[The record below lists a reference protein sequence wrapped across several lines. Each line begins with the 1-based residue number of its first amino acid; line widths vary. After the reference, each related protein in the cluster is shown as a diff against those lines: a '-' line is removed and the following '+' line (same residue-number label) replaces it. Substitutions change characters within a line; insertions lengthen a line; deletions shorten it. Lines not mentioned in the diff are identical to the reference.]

1 MGVSPWRK
9 EDERRREM
17 ERTIKGETQE
27 REDESEKKEFGCNE
41 ATDKRRGGKMR
52 KRKIDDHREN
62 E

>member
-27 REDESEKKEFGCNE
+27 REDESEKKEFGCSE
-41 ATDKRRGGKMR
+41 ATDKRRGER
-52 KRKIDDHREN
+52 
-62 E
+62 